1 MGRGPGAGRPL
12 HKAWPIETI
21 FYGQPLSLERL
32 LSSILH
38 HFHFCLVLRTQCE
51 LMDGEGIASNPFEAA
66 AAARRAENKDISQVY
81 YRNTDRITD
90 ILKNLVVELKDSA
103 PSCRLLFLAQSPLS
117 KQWLQYSYGFGVEQQ
132 QWRLYQRILEHVAEV
147 STAPTA
153 AVPVVGGAAAAAAAA
168 AGLEPA
174 AFAAAVRALLRTAG
188 DQGIMTQR
196 QVANFDEELI
206 QGLAPQGACS
216 CVCGRVRR

>member
-1 MGRGPGAGRPL
+1 M
-12 HKAWPIETI
+12 
-21 FYGQPLSLERL
+21 
-32 LSSILH
+32 
-38 HFHFCLVLRTQCE
+38 
-51 LMDGEGIASNPFEAA
+51 
-66 AAARRAENKDISQVY
+66 
-81 YRNTDRITD
+81 
-90 ILKNLVVELKDSA
+90 
-103 PSCRLLFLAQSPLS
+103 
-117 KQWLQYSYGFGVEQQ
+117 EQQ

-153 AVPVVGGAAAAAAAA
+153 AVPVVGGAA

-216 CVCGRVRR
+216 CVCGRVRGWAGGAGSTLSF